1 MNNELK
7 NIPYLKKSEAL
18 VNKFNIFVLSGVFV
32 FAILAEI
39 LNLVGI
45 FNVNN
50 LYMIVGMS
58 VATVFIYVPIAM
70 FYIYDGFMKHKN
82 TPESILYKPWF
93 KWIIMT
99 SVYVS
104 VGSLCI
110 TLTQHTLLLIV
121 IPPLLSA
128 QYKTN
133 LKLILVVFIFSIL
146 LVPISVYGGFFFGNL
161 DRNLIKGLP
170 AEVTNPSIEDRW
182 ELAKNG
188 RMVSLFT
195 HYVLP
200 RSLCIFVIDSII
212 FGISTR
218 FVKLNKESM
227 DMQET
232 INQQM
237 LKTNKMQETVI
248 DSLAAV
254 IENRDTST
262 GEHVFRT
269 KKYVELICQE
279 LIDNP
284 VYHRDLTTELAS
296 FYIKAAP
303 LHDVGKIK
311 ISDVILLKPAKLNPD
326 EYAKMKTHSAEGR
339 EIIRNILTNIEDE
352 GFLKVAENIAAYHHE
367 RWDGTGYPEGKKGE
381 GIPLCARIMAIADV
395 FDALASKRVYKEAYS
410 IEESFKIIE
419 ESSGSHFD
427 PELVKAFLNI
437 KEKVVVT
444 FTKKE

>member
-18 VNKFNIFVLSGVFV
+18 VNRFNIFVLSGIFI
-32 FAILAEI
+32 FAVLAEV
-39 LNLVGI
+39 LNLVGVFQI
-45 FNVNN
+45 DN
-50 LYMIVGMS
+50 LYMLVGMS
-58 VATVFIYVPIAM
+58 VSAAFIYVPIAM

-104 VGSLCI
+104 VGSLCV
-110 TLTQHTLLLIV
+110 TLTQHSLLLIV

-128 QYKTN
+128 QYKAN

-161 DRNLIKGLP
+161 DRNLLKGLSP
-170 AEVTNPSIEDRW
+170 DVTNPSLEERW

-188 RMVSLFT
+188 RMVTLFT

-200 RSLCIFVIDSII
+200 RSFCILVIDGII

-218 FVKLNKESM
+218 FVKLNKEFM
-227 DMQET
+227 DMQVT

-237 LKTNKMQETVI
+237 QKTNAMQETVI
-248 DSLAAV
+248 DSLASV

-269 KKYVELICQE
+269 KKYVELICEE
-279 LIDNP
+279 LIKNP
-284 VYHRDLTTELAS
+284 IYHRDLTPEMAS

-311 ISDVILLKPAKLNPD
+311 ISDVILLKHAKLNAE
-326 EYAKMKTHSAEGR
+326 EYAKMKTHSLEGR
-339 EIIRNILTNIEDE
+339 EIIKNILTNIEDE
-352 GFLKVAENIAAYHHE
+352 GFLKIAENIAAYHHE

-381 GIPLCARIMAIADV
+381 DIPLCARIMAVADV

-419 ESSGSHFD
+419 ESSNSHFD
-427 PELVKAFLNI
+427 PEIVKAFLNI
-437 KEKVVVT
+437 KDKVIAT
-444 FTKKE
+444 FDKKE